1 MAANITPLALSCGY
15 GDEDELKRYSIVFPS
30 AYKSVLYIK
39 ND

>member
-1 MAANITPLALSCGY
+1 
-15 GDEDELKRYSIVFPS
+15 DEDELKRYSMVFPS

>member
-1 MAANITPLALSCGY
+1 
-15 GDEDELKRYSIVFPS
+15 GDEDELKRYSMVFPS

>member
-1 MAANITPLALSCGY
+1 Y
-15 GDEDELKRYSIVFPS
+15 GDEDELKRYSMVFPS